1 MEIQK
6 FEKDRNNAL
15 ASFEKSFDA
24 LKTEYSSRLLS
35 AIQEG
40 DPVQQQAQISN
51 VLSINSEMVSQ
62 LNTIISQLSQGS
74 NAVSSK
80 TMDELTKD
88 LVKYQTEYN
97 QIQESKNKLETL
109 KRIYATSQEKLKTIN
124 FMYNLY
130 LGVLVFLCIVVLY
143 YAFST
148 TSVSVITQAV
158 SSVVAPLTP
167 TQ

>member
-6 FEKDRNNAL
+6 FEKDRNDAL

-35 AIQEG
+35 AIQER

-62 LNTIISQLSQGS
+62 LNTIISQLSQGN